1 MGAVCCTAIAV
12 VIINYFALCA
22 SLYVPC
28 ALVFIFSL
36 IVAHVFMEQLGVCVD
51 AIFLCYLADFA
62 DESETPVG
70 NLAYGTR
77 SLQRLNKKV
86 ISSVKNAKEYEIL
99 PPRDNARVNDYI
111 PDEEDSDPEAA
122 NENAPLNPAS

>member
-1 MGAVCCTAIAV
+1 MVGKLLVAVCCTAIAV
-12 VIINYFALCA
+12 VIINYFALCS

-51 AIFLCYLADFA
+51 AIFLCYLVDFA
-62 DESETPVG
+62 DASTIEG
-70 NLAYGTR
+70 NIAFGTK

-86 ISSVKNAKEYEIL
+86 ISSVKNAQEYEVL
-99 PPRDNARVNDYI
+99 PPRDNAKVDDYI
-111 PDEEDSDPEAA
+111 PDQISPTTSDDEKAD
-122 NENAPLNPAS
+122 E